1 MQKDPPLP
9 PLQPFS
15 TIQLFCYLCKA
26 ISTPM
31 SEPIKHECG
40 IAMIRLLKPFEHYLA
55 KYGTSFYG
63 LKKLHLMMQKQHNRG
78 QDGAGIACVKFD
90 LAPGHKFIER
100 VRSNSGSA
108 IQDIFETVYKRINAI
123 GERDSR
129 LLNDAHWLKYH
140 AEFTG
145 ELFLGHL
152 RYSTFGKQGIELLH
166 PVLRSNNWETKNL
179 VLAGNFNLTNVDE
192 LFERLIDLG
201 QHPIETSDTI
211 TMLEKIGHFLD
222 EENERLYREFK
233 SSGHQK
239 REISGL
245 IGKHLDLQ
253 AILTRS
259 SKDWDGGYA
268 IIGAIGHGDAFA
280 LRDPSGIR
288 PAYYYKDDEVVVVAS
303 ERPVIQTSFNVPYE
317 SVREIKPGYAL
328 IIKKDGH
335 VSEKKIL
342 EPLERKACSFE
353 RIYFSR
359 GTDVEIY
366 RERQNLGKALAPAIL
381 DAIGHDL
388 ENTVFSFIPNT
399 ASVAFKGLMDEI
411 EAYCAHTKK
420 EKIIQLGKDLS
431 EESLEKILALRPRVE
446 QVAVK
451 DAKLRTFI
459 TQDKERD
466 DLVGHIYDITYGS
479 VRKGVDSL
487 VVVDDSIVRGTTLK
501 QSIIRILD
509 RLGPKKIIIAS
520 SAPQIRYPD
529 CYGIDMSKLH
539 DFIAFHAAIHLLKE
553 TNQGN
558 VINDVYKKCRAQLKL
573 PKEQAVNHVKEIY
586 KPFTATQISDKIAA
600 MLTTGETK
608 AVIQVVYQNIEDL
621 HAACPNHPGDWYFTG
636 NYPTPGGNKAACKAF
651 INYIEGRDIRPY

>member
-1 MQKDPPLP
+1 
-9 PLQPFS
+9 
-15 TIQLFCYLCKA
+15 
-26 ISTPM
+26 M

-40 IAMIRLLKPFEHYLA
+40 IALIRLLKPPEHYLA
-55 KYGTSFYG
+55 KYGTSFFG

-90 LAPGHKFIER
+90 LAPGHKFIDR
-100 VRSNSGSA
+100 VRSNSGTA
-108 IQDIFETVYKRINAI
+108 IQEIFQTVYRHINAI
-123 GERDSR
+123 GEKDSR
-129 LLNDAHWLKYH
+129 LLNDSHWLKYH

-145 ELFLGHL
+145 ELFMGHL
-152 RYSTFGKQGIELLH
+152 RYSTFGKQGVELLH

-222 EENERLYREFK
+222 EENERLYKEFK
-233 SSGHQK
+233 QDGYPK

-245 IGKHLDLQ
+245 IGKNLDIQ
-253 AILTRS
+253 AILSRS
-259 SKDWDGGYA
+259 SRDWDGGYS

-288 PAYYYKDDEVVVVAS
+288 PAYYYTDDEVVVVAS
-303 ERPVIQTSFNVPYE
+303 ERPVIQTTFNVPLE
-317 SVREIKPGYAL
+317 SVREIRPGHAL
-328 IIKKDGH
+328 IIKKEGH
-335 VSEKKIL
+335 VSEQLVI

-359 GTDVEIY
+359 GTDFEIY
-366 RERQNLGKALAPAIL
+366 RERQKLGKTLTPAIL
-381 DAIGHDL
+381 DAIDHDL

-399 ASVAFKGLMDEI
+399 ASVAFQGLMNEL
-411 EAYCAHTKK
+411 ENVCARIKK
-420 EKIIQLGKDLS
+420 EKILQLGKSLTAENLEQILS
-431 EESLEKILALRPRVE
+431 IRPRIE

-459 TQDKERD
+459 TQDKDRD

-479 VRKGVDSL
+479 IRKGIDNL
-487 VVVDDSIVRGTTLK
+487 VVLDDSIVRGTTLK
-501 QSIIRILD
+501 HSIIRILD
-509 RLGPKKIIIAS
+509 RLQPKKIVIAS

-539 DFIAFHAAIHLLKE
+539 DFIAFHAAINLLKE
-553 TNQGN
+553 TNQGHI
-558 VINDVYKKCRAQLKL
+558 INEVYKKCRAQMNL
-573 PKEQAVNHVKEIY
+573 PKEEVVNHIKEIY
-586 KPFTATQISDKIAA
+586 RPFTAGQISARIAA
-600 MLTTGETK
+600 MLKTSETK
-608 AVIQVVYQNIEDL
+608 SLIQVVYQKIEDL
-621 HAACPNHPGDWYFTG
+621 HEACPDHKGDWYFTG
-636 NYPTPGGNKAACKAF
+636 NYPTPGGNKVVNNAF
-651 INYIEGRDIRPY
+651 INYIEGRDKRPY